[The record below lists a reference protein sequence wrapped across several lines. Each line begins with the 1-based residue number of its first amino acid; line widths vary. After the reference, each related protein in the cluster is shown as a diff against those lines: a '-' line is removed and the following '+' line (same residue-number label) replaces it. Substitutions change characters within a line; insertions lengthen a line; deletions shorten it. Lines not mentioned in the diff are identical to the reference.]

1 MEEGTVEFSNNNL
14 LILTSTAKNL
24 KDFSKSLI
32 NDLIQLSQNKLK
44 EVNLTDKEQYI
55 ESYKVETLKSIN
67 LQSL

>member
-24 KDFSKSLI
+24 QDFSKSLI
-32 NDLIQLSQNKLK
+32 DDLIQQSQNKLK